1 LTAGLH
7 ASLLHLST
15 IRDALFFFL
24 RESASTDEIERVM
37 GTWCMAAHD
46 ADRQLSAF
54 ALKSWD
60 DSISLQDVGGKLFL
74 DLVPLLSF
82 VQRVLLDP
90 KGVYTYLNPIP
101 PVIIDPPRIS
111 GRSALV
117 TSSMKREEAE
127 RHKDESNDEESESDR
142 KARLRI
148 GAFGALK
155 WILGLYRCIFIHI
168 APDLLIRLRNHRD
181 AN

>member
-1 LTAGLH
+1 LH
-7 ASLLHLST
+7 TSLLHLSA
-15 IRDALFFFL
+15 IRDALFFFF

-60 DSISLQDVGGKLFL
+60 DSISLQDVAGKRFL
-74 DLVPLLSF
+74 DPALLGTLLSF

-90 KGVYTYLNPIP
+90 KGVYTYLNPTP
-101 PVIIDPPRIS
+101 PVIVDPPRIS

-117 TSSMKREEAE
+117 MSSTKRGEAE
-127 RHKDESNDEESESDR
+127 RREGESNDEESESDR

-155 WILGLYRCIFIHI
+155 WILGLYRCIFTHI
-168 APDLLIRLRNHRD
+168 AQDLLIRLRKNRH